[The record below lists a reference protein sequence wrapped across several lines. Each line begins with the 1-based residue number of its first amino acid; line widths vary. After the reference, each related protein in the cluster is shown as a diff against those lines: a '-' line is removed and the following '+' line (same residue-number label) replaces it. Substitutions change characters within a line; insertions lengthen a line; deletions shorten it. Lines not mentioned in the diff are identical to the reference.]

1 MKSVGKKIAL
11 KSERTDLYERRS
23 CVTRLKNDYF
33 NRKSDKH
40 LKNLKTVSVSYL
52 GKDHAAKVTKKL
64 VIVSPSASLVLENIG
79 IVYPS
84 MSMIVIGHS
93 LLY

>member
-1 MKSVGKKIAL
+1 MKF
-11 KSERTDLYERRS
+11 ERTDPYKRRS
-23 CVTRLKNDYF
+23 CVTRITKDYF
-33 NRKSDKH
+33 TRKSDKH

-52 GKDHAAKVTKKL
+52 GKDHAAKATKKL

-79 IVYPS
+79 FVYPS
-84 MSMIVIGHS
+84 MSMIVIGHL